1 MAKLL
6 NVVVSRLSG
15 KAGVPV
21 THPDANLLA
30 AFAEHTLLPRERVA
44 ISAHLAGCVEC
55 REYLALASAAE
66 EPKMSVV
73 AGTARTLLRRRFAE
87 WRWMVTAGVAC
98 CILAVALQVYIEPP
112 ARLHGYQVASSPPK
126 AAESL
131 TGDARNAEPLKEP
144 AKVIPGRQFKFEH
157 REAKP
162 AERAQRAE
170 KTEIAPQLM
179 VPAPPVG
186 TSPAPAVD
194 TVFALRSMEAPKTD
208 AASGFVEP
216 ERHSPLPPGMA
227 PTTSGFVA
235 GAPPN
240 AAMEQI
246 RPTSKRVSLKALARL
261 SPGVLWSINASPDT
275 SGNPRGVVQRSRD
288 AGQTWET
295 VPLSEHVSFRAVAAI
310 GPEVWAG
317 GAGGTLFH
325 SSDGGSHWTEV
336 TVTGGSVK
344 PTGAVVRIDLRAPGE
359 LTVTT
364 SAGEDWSTFDA
375 GSHWLRR

>member
-6 NVVVSRLSG
+6 HVVASRLSG
-15 KAGVPV
+15 KAGGPV

-55 REYLALASAAE
+55 REYLALASAVE
-66 EPKMSVV
+66 EPKTSVV
-73 AGTARTLLRRRFAE
+73 AGTARTLPRRRFGE
-87 WRWMVTAGVAC
+87 WRWIVTVGVAC
-98 CILAVALQVYIEPP
+98 CILAVALQYYIEPP
-112 ARLHGYQVASSPPK
+112 ARLHRYQVASSPPQ
-126 AAESL
+126 AAESP
-131 TGDARNAEPLKEP
+131 TRDDRNAEPVKEP
-144 AKVIPGRQFKFEH
+144 AKLVPGPQFKFEH

-179 VPAPPVG
+179 APAPPVG

-194 TVFALRSMEAPKTD
+194 TVLALRSMEAPNAD

-216 ERHSPLPPGMA
+216 ERHSPLPTGMA

-246 RPTSKRVSLKALARL
+246 RPASKRVSLKALAHP
-261 SPGVLWSINASPDT
+261 PGVLWSINGSPDT

-325 SSDGGSHWTEV
+325 SSDGGSHWTDV
-336 TVTGGSVK
+336 TVTGGGVK

-364 SAGEDWSTFDA
+364 SSGEDWSTFDA